1 MTLDSRLLV
10 RRCLA
15 GLACAG
21 TFVASSS
28 AGASVPTPVHHCRSA
43 DLRYP
48 FQPGG
53 PNDFGV
59 FRLTVAGGGCKTAHR
74 VAHAWMKRFESN
86 IRAGKLKLP
95 LSVDGFAFKNL
106 PVRQAQTFRER
117 GRRRGTT
124 IRFDYRVPN
133 G

>member
-1 MTLDSRLLV
+1 MVSGSRFLL
-10 RRCLA
+10 LA
-15 GLACAG
+15 GLICAA
-21 TFVASSS
+21 VLAMSSS
-28 AGASVPTPVHHCRSA
+28 AAVAARPTLHCRSA

-53 PNDFGV
+53 PKTFGV
-59 FRLTVAGGGCKTAHR
+59 FKLTVTGGGCKTAHR
-74 VAHAWMKRFESN
+74 VAHAWMKRFEAN
-86 IRAGKLKLP
+86 IKAGKLKLP
-95 LSVDGFAFKNL
+95 RLVDGFAFKNL
-106 PVRQAQTFRER
+106 PVREAQTFRER

>member
-1 MTLDSRLLV
+1 MLRGSRFLL
-10 RRCLA
+10 LIA
-15 GLACAG
+15 LICAAAAATCSG
-21 TFVASSS
+21 
-28 AGASVPTPVHHCRSA
+28 AGAAAARPALHCRSA

-53 PNDFGV
+53 PKTFGV
-59 FRLTVAGGGCKTAHR
+59 FKLTVSGGGCRTARR
-74 VAHAWMKRFESN
+74 VAHAWMKRFEAN
-86 IRAGKLKLP
+86 FRAGRLKLP
-95 LSVDGFAFKNL
+95 RSIDGFAFKSL
-106 PVRQAQTFRER
+106 PVREAQTFRER